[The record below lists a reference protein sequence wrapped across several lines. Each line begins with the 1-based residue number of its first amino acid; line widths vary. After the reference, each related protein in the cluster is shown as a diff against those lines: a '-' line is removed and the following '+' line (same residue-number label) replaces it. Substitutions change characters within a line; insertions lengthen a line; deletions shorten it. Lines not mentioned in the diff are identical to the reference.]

1 MFIQFPCCVCN
12 GKNTIDTINEWK
24 SFETNNVYRKLLEN
38 CIQVNEVNFF
48 DTFMISD
55 AEKPFNP
62 KEIIMYR
69 SISLM
74 MNQFYRD
81 YPDKLEVPSDKVLEL
96 NNICPVLEEKLF
108 DILKEITLFD
118 FKNLQRVV
126 LESLLFTGKF
136 TAECMKIFETDR
148 NVIFENVTE
157 IFLNWMEQSNM
168 DSWIKHISM
177 IMDPFGDSG
186 FIFYKND
193 KLSVAINYKSNT
205 LMDL

>member
-12 GKNTIDTINEWK
+12 GKNTIDTKNEWK
-24 SFETNNVYRKLLEN
+24 NFETYIVYRHLLEN
-38 CIQVNEVNFF
+38 CIQYNKVNFF
-48 DTFMISD
+48 DMVMISD
-55 AEKPFNP
+55 NEKPFNP
-62 KEIIMYR
+62 KELTMYL
-69 SISLM
+69 SLSVM
-74 MNQFYRD
+74 MKQFYHN
-81 YPDKLEVPSDKVLEL
+81 YPDKIEVPSDKVLEVKD
-96 NNICPVLEEKLF
+96 ICPALEEKLF
-108 DILKEITLFD
+108 AILKEITLFD

-136 TAECMKIFETDR
+136 TAECMKKFETEQ

-157 IFLNWMEQSNM
+157 FFFNWMEKSNM
-168 DSWIKHISM
+168 DSWVKHISM